1 MKNTRKTCKIAYNEI
16 RYEKNKL
23 MTNITKRIISGT
35 FLALIVLT
43 ALLFSQ
49 VLLNFL
55 LASLAYLMYREWHDM
70 TKTDERLLFIG
81 MFIVF
86 VPLGCIYYIS
96 TMQEG
101 RIALL
106 VYALI
111 IASVDTFAM
120 IGGKMIGGAKL
131 APKISP
137 NKTWSGLSCG
147 VFSAGI
153 MAMISGMFIRH
164 YNVQYS
170 LIQYFMAGV
179 VLGGVEQCSDLF
191 ISSFKRKFHIK
202 DSGNIIPGHGGVL
215 DRFDGIILTAPLF
228 LLMLS

>member
-1 MKNTRKTCKIAYNEI
+1 
-16 RYEKNKL
+16 
-23 MTNITKRIISGT
+23 MTNIRKRIISGI
-35 FLALIVLT
+35 FLALVVLT
-43 ALLFSQ
+43 AVLFSQ
-49 VLLNFL
+49 ILLNFL
-55 LASLAYLMYREWHDM
+55 LATLAYLMYKEWHNM

-86 VPLGCIYYIS
+86 IPLGCIYSIS
-96 TMQEG
+96 IMPGG

-106 VYALI
+106 LYALI

-120 IGGKMIGGAKL
+120 IGGKTIGGTKL

-137 NKTWSGLSCG
+137 NKTWSGLASG
-147 VFSAGI
+147 VVAAGI
-153 MAMISGMFIRH
+153 VSLIAGICIRR

-170 LIQYFMAGV
+170 LLQYFLAGV
-179 VLGGVEQCSDLF
+179 ILGGVEQCSDLF
-191 ISSFKRKFHIK
+191 ISCFKRKFHIK
-202 DSGNIIPGHGGVL
+202 DSGSIIPGHGGVL